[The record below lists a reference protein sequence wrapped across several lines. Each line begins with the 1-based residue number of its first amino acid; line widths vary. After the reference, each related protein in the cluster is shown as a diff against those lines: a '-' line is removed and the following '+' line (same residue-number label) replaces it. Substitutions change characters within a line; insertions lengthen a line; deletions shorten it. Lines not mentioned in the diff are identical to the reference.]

1 MPGADVPRGAAA
13 GGEEGGTYVLV
24 VEDDEDVSELLGTHL
39 RNLGARVTLAESGEE
54 AMACLDEELPDLVIA
69 DIMLPGID
77 GRQLFDALK
86 NMPGMSETPVIA
98 ATVLDEQD
106 IGRHFDACISKPFGR
121 ADIARVVGPY
131 LATAKRETPE

>member
-1 MPGADVPRGAAA
+1 MPGAGVPA
-13 GGEEGGTYVLV
+13 GDTAEREHGGPHVLV
-24 VEDDEDVSELLGTHL
+24 VEDDEDVSSLLGTHL

-54 AMACLDEELPDLVIA
+54 AIACVDEELPDVVIS

-86 NMPGMSETPVIA
+86 KMPGMSGTPFIA